1 MKISTMLVSALVALP
16 LTVSVAFAES
26 QNDNRFDR
34 TGFNPYNKE
43 IKVVQLNS
51 NLAQHRALHCP
62 AINSGQ
68 NK

>member
-16 LTVSVAFAES
+16 LSMSVAFAGN
-26 QNDNRFDR
+26 QNDYRFDR

-43 IKVVQLNS
+43 VIVIKFNS
-51 NLAQHRALHCP
+51 NIPQHQALSCP
-62 AINSGQ
+62 TFNNGR